1 MSNTLFLLNLDSL
14 MCSCLYF
21 IMENK
26 VVKFSVT
33 ISFKFIKIPL
43 KYLYD
48 DNPQEQ
54 SQWRLKQPIKS
65 NNSMYGWNGSTWYDN
80 EVGYNK
86 VMDTL
91 SHAIVTKHMSTH
103 FVSKLYI
110 NITIQELM
118 PSNTFTADEKKLR

>member
-1 MSNTLFLLNLDSL
+1 
-14 MCSCLYF
+14 
-21 IMENK
+21 MENK

-91 SHAIVTKHMSTH
+91 SHPIVTKHMPTH